1 MDYLYKQKAIL
12 TSIITIY
19 WVFFFILNNCKL
31 YFGVIQIKYTVYFK
45 MTGRELQRH
54 RYNNENE
61 VASNIWHL
69 IVLKGKRGA
78 KKGLMKML
86 TRKL

>member
-1 MDYLYKQKAIL
+1 
-12 TSIITIY
+12 
-19 WVFFFILNNCKL
+19 
-31 YFGVIQIKYTVYFK
+31 